1 MAREDIVRQ
10 KRFAEAER
18 RLTAQVTRS
27 SHPPASATSALPLR
41 REVRTMKAKSVGC
54 MPAVPGFDSSPVMP
68 SSFSA
73 NQSRRCVYLEKK
85 EVTERELASQSWLTR
100 LERIFFR
107 ITV

>member
-54 MPAVPGFDSSPVMP
+54 MPAVPGFDSTLDEGRKKD
-68 SSFSA
+68 
-73 NQSRRCVYLEKK
+73 RR
-85 EVTERELASQSWLTR
+85 R
-100 LERIFFR
+100 
-107 ITV
+107 

>member
-1 MAREDIVRQ
+1 MHACGPGI
-10 KRFAEAER
+10 
-18 RLTAQVTRS
+18 RLYA
-27 SHPPASATSALPLR
+27 R
-41 REVRTMKAKSVGC
+41 REGKEG
-54 MPAVPGFDSSPVMP
+54 PSPVMP

-85 EVTERELASQSWLTR
+85 EVTESELASQSWLTR